1 MADLFPTATIGAEVL
16 PDETEASGALFGR
29 SWRFDFETGEFVL
42 TPTGRIAGAQ
52 DTDAWLEW
60 CRKALAT
67 ERYRHLVYSRLYGQ
81 EFESLIGIGLSRA
94 AVESEIARIASE
106 TLLADPRTARVGT
119 FSFFWQED
127 ACRFSCSVTSVRDE
141 AGTIEGSVVSL

>member
-1 MADLFPTATIGAEVL
+1 MATIGAEVL
-16 PDETEASGALFGR
+16 RDETEATGASFGR
-29 SWRFDFETGEFVL
+29 SWRFDFESGEFVL
-42 TPTGRIAGAQ
+42 TPTGKIAGAQ

-81 EFESLIGIGLSRA
+81 EFESLIGLGLSRA
-94 AVESEIARIASE
+94 AIESEIARIASE
-106 TLLADPRTARVGT
+106 TLLADPRTARVGGFVFT
-119 FSFFWQED
+119 WRGD
-127 ACRFSCSVTSVRDE
+127 ACSFVCSVNSVRDE

>member
-16 PDETEASGALFGR
+16 PDAPEASGASFGR
-29 SWRFDFETGEFVL
+29 SWRFDFDAGEFVL
-42 TPTGRIAGAQ
+42 TPTGKIAGSQ

-81 EFESLIGIGLSRA
+81 EFESLIGLGLSRA

-106 TLLADPRTARVGT
+106 TLLADPRTARVGGFT
-119 FSFFWQED
+119 FAWQGD
-127 ACRFSCSVTSVRDE
+127 ACSFVCSVTSVREE